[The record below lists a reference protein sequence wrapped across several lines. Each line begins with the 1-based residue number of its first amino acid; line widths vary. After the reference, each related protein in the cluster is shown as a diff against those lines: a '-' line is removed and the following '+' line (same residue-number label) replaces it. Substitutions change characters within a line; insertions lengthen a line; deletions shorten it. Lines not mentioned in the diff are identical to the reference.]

1 MVRREQQHRQ
11 GTSLNQQY
19 LADDLA
25 HRARLMRAHGDQNA
39 AIELYQQALHIREKA
54 LPGTEYDV
62 YDELGQTLFETGDY
76 DDAIECFRSA
86 AEIVGR
92 QFYKEH
98 PLVTHIL
105 DHWAEALINSDHL
118 EEAESLIKRSLDIKQ
133 KSILLTDADTLETMR
148 MLSEV
153 ERKLGN
159 FEEAEK
165 ILKKAIAI
173 VEPTTIGPTEE
184 FIYELALVYL
194 AQGRLEDAATELK
207 KALSIFAC
215 RAGKNR
221 RYAVC
226 LNTYAN
232 VLGLQ
237 GHTDEAE
244 LLIKDATAILAN
256 TEGSPELPENQAHL
270 PHYESGLYPVTI
282 LH

>member
-1 MVRREQQHRQ
+1 MVTREQQS
-11 GTSLNQQY
+11 GDGVSLNQQY

-25 HRARLMRAHGDQNA
+25 HRARIMRAHGDQEA
-39 AIELYQQALHIREKA
+39 AIELYQQALHIRERA

-62 YDELGQTLFETGDY
+62 YDELGQTLFETGDFE
-76 DDAIECFRSA
+76 DAIECFRSA

-118 EEAESLIKRSLDIKQ
+118 EEAELLIKQSLDIKQ
-133 KSILLTDADTLETMR
+133 KSILLTDSDTLETMR
-148 MLSEV
+148 MLAEV

-159 FEEAEK
+159 FDEAEK

-184 FIYELALVYL
+184 FIYELALVHL
-194 AQGRLEDAATELK
+194 AQGRLEEAADELK
-207 KALSIFAC
+207 KALNIFAS

-226 LNTYAN
+226 LYTYAS
-232 VLGLQ
+232 VLGQQ

-244 LLIKDATAILAN
+244 LLSKDATAILAD
-256 TEGSPELPENQAHL
+256 TAGSPERPENQANL
-270 PHYESGLYPVTI
+270 PLFESGLYPVTI